1 MGELK
6 LKSKHR
12 LLCGDSTSESD
23 VARLMDGE
31 KADMCFTSPPYS
43 DMRDYGGEC
52 DLSVEH
58 LAEFIPTAKPHCT
71 MFVVN
76 LGLQRK
82 DGEIYS
88 YWDEYIKS
96 AKDCGLP
103 FTSWN
108 VWSRRGMGGSVAN
121 MTAMFPIE
129 HEWLFVFGGKKE
141 QVARTRKNKHGD
153 SSVSLTNRQK
163 DGKTKKAKD
172 TVVRKFS
179 RIGTVFESHNRG
191 ETKDHPASYPVAL
204 PSEYIEACCKKNHGV
219 YDPFMGSGTTLIAC
233 EQLNRQCYG
242 MEIDPLYCDVIVK
255 RWENLTGETAHLE
268 SVAPIK

>member
-1 MGELK
+1 MGKLK

-12 LLCGDSTSESD
+12 LLCGDSTSEAD
-23 VARLMDGE
+23 VARLMDGG
-31 KADMCFTSPPYS
+31 KADLCFTSPPYS
-43 DMRDYGGEC
+43 DMRDYGGDC

-82 DGEIYS
+82 GGEIYS

-141 QVARTRKNKHGD
+141 QVARTKKNKTSGLHTGI
-153 SSVSLTNRQK
+153 TNRQK
-163 DGKTKKAKD
+163 DGTTKNAKKTIVKGYG
-172 TVVRKFS
+172 
-179 RIGTVFESHNRG
+179 RIGTITELCYGNSR
-191 ETKDHPASYPVAL
+191 DHPASYPVAL
-204 PSEYIEACCKKNHGV
+204 PSEYIEACCKKGNGV
-219 YDPFMGSGTTLIAC
+219 FDPFLGSGTTLIAC
-233 EQLNRQCYG
+233 EQLNRKCYG
-242 MEIDPLYCDVIVK
+242 MEIDPLYCDVVVK
-255 RWENLTGETAHLE
+255 RWENLTGEKAVLDG
-268 SVAPIK
+268 